1 MTVLKKAEEV
11 YKKKLF
17 YLTKEPK
24 NKIEN
29 PLDFIQMFRHNTTL
43 SSTYF
48 LSMIHPKVML
58 PTMLLTP
65 KMDMRK
71 AACWC
76 PSPTLRA

>member
-11 YKKKLF
+11 YKNKGTKK
-17 YLTKEPK
+17 K
-24 NKIEN
+24 KIEN